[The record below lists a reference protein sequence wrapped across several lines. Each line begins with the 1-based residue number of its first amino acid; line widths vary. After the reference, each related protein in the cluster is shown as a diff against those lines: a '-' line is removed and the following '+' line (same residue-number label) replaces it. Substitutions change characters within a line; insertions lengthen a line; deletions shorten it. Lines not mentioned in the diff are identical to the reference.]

1 MVIVMAIATNWTYRE
16 HQSNGLYWKLWPIYC
31 PFDFLHK
38 WGRIQIIVL
47 NKTKNIINNNNKQ
60 HSNIFASLSP
70 VRRIW
75 WSFINI
81 QYLWWMVYI
90 LSIAQHTIDYNFR
103 CIYWTTQNKYGLRC
117 LCLFWKRKKKH
128 STGFQSAFHN
138 NNPSVIRCMIY
149 CSCVWSNWGI
159 YPH

>member
-70 VRRIW
+70 VTDLMVIYQY
-75 WSFINI
+75 SVSMVNGLYFIHCTAYYWLQLPLHLLNYPEQI
-81 QYLWWMVYI
+81 RFA
-90 LSIAQHTIDYNFR
+90 LSVFVL
-103 CIYWTTQNKYGLRC
+103 KE
-117 LCLFWKRKKKH
+117 KKKTLNRLPKCL
-128 STGFQSAFHN
+128 SQ
-138 NNPSVIRCMIY
+138 
-149 CSCVWSNWGI
+149 
-159 YPH
+159 